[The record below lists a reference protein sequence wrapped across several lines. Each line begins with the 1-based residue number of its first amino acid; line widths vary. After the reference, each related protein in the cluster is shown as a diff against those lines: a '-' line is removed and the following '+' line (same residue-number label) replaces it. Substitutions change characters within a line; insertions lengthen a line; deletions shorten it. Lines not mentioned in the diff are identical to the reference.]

1 MKKNTN
7 KFIFLIIGG
16 MLFMK
21 TNISLL
27 AKKSI
32 EKTIKL
38 EGGYSNHINDSG
50 GCTSMGITESVA
62 RANGY
67 NGDMRD
73 LSYEMAVEIYYNE
86 YWKTLRLDDIYD
98 EELSYMV
105 YDCGVNCGIKTSARL
120 LQKATNWAYK
130 KDVLA
135 EDGMIGK
142 NTIEIVN
149 EYKDVDRIK
158 VLFEMLKIARYVEIT
173 EARDKNKAFIYGW
186 SRRTVV
192 YDAIKK

>member
-1 MKKNTN
+1 MKFKN
-7 KFIFLIIGG
+7 ILIGG
-16 MLFMK
+16 
-21 TNISLL
+21 ILL
-27 AKKSI
+27 MSMSALAEASI
-32 EKTIKL
+32 KRTIDM
-38 EGGYSNHINDSG
+38 EGGYSNHKADIG
-50 GCTSMGITESVA
+50 GATSMGITESVA

-67 NGDMRD
+67 NGDMRN

-86 YWKTLRLDDIYD
+86 YWKALRLDDIDD

-130 KDVLA
+130 KDVLT

-142 NTIEIVN
+142 HTIEVVN
-149 EYKDVDRIK
+149 GYKDVDRIK